1 MDKRLARKLS
11 SVLLTA
17 FAIHSARGCCSCE
30 NQQRFVQLNRTADMR
45 MALDTKTGQICY
57 TVSGVS
63 YLYPLCSDLAK
74 GLDRGHPESTTWRM
88 MMRNKNQAVI
98 CLRIF
103 HEIHSCWSG

>member
-1 MDKRLARKLS
+1 MDKRLAWS
-11 SVLLTA
+11 SIVLLTA

-74 GLDRGHPESTTWRM
+74 GLDPRPP
-88 MMRNKNQAVI
+88 
-98 CLRIF
+98 RIDDME
-103 HEIHSCWSG
+103 HDDEKQKPGSDMP